1 LTVAAV
7 PVLHVPDE
15 PTSRAEQW
23 LAAVLGG
30 RELAAVLTEDGDG
43 VTAWLW
49 SRWRALS
56 ATGLNEAD
64 LGLIVLGYRREVWLW
79 LAGERTWVQCC
90 SGLIGRINRRPSG
103 GGGSPEA

>member
-1 LTVAAV
+1 M

-15 PTSRAEQW
+15 PTSRAEGW
-23 LAAVLGG
+23 LAAVRDG
-30 RELAAVLTEDGDG
+30 RELAAVLTEDDDG

-49 SRWRALS
+49 SRWRALA
-56 ATGLNEAD
+56 ATGLHEED
-64 LGLIVLGYRREVWLW
+64 LETIVLGYRREVWLW

-90 SGLIGRINRRPSG
+90 SGLIGRINRRPAG